1 MSAAPG
7 GELQATL
14 QRLADEV
21 NTIKQMHTQQGVEV
35 NSLRLNITEV
45 GRTAVDQ
52 ITQSTATK
60 ITELQYEVGSFLTTQ
75 QARVDEA
82 LQQIARTSR
91 ALQAQ
96 SS

>member
-21 NTIKQMHTQQGVEV
+21 NTIKQMQTQQGVEV
-35 NSLRLNITEV
+35 NSLRLNITDV

-52 ITQSTATK
+52 ITESTAMK
-60 ITELQYEVGSFLTTQ
+60 ITELQYEVGSFLSTQ

-82 LQQIARTSR
+82 LQ
-91 ALQAQ
+91 
-96 SS
+96 